1 VAWPRRLAGALL
13 LLLAAP
19 AGAAP
24 PVVVS
29 PGPEA
34 VAVTVYRNPGRQAES
49 LDLDDLRGYALITET
64 RTVRLPAG
72 TSVVRFEGVSDG
84 IVPASA
90 IAQGLPGSPGEKNRD
105 ARLIS
110 AGSLVEAALGR
121 RVHVRRT
128 DRKTGRVSEEEA
140 TILSGPGGI
149 VLKTRQG
156 FEALRCTGLPET
168 LIYDSLPQGLSDKPT
183 LAVTTASPEATVA
196 TVRLSYLATGFD
208 WHANYVAE
216 AAADGRTLDLF
227 AWLTLAN
234 GNDGS
239 FADARTMAVAGK
251 ANAEDKEEERPD
263 AAGISLECWPQG
275 RTHEIPERGREVRD
289 MLNELPQSFAEEG
302 AIVVTGTRIARPN
315 LTSATP
321 IVTVMATQ
329 EELGDLKLYRIP
341 IPVTVAAH
349 AQKQVALLARKAV
362 PFERRYGY
370 WLGTRNRDQDS
381 TPVPVGLL
389 LRMQNRK
396 DKGLGLPLPQGRI
409 ALFQPVDGQSLLV
422 GETAIDDSAVG
433 QELEIFVGE
442 SPDVR
447 IAHRI
452 VRDGHE
458 AEDEAADDDDDD
470 EARDKSKRRRHPHY
484 DSYYNPRPELHEVE
498 LSNATAR
505 EAIVEVTIAVD
516 QPWEAVKPSRHLGV
530 KNGRQLW
537 LARVPA
543 NGRAKLRFTLRPVP
557 ALLPKRESPD
567 TEED

>member
-1 VAWPRRLAGALL
+1 MGGLRRLAGALL
-13 LLLAAP
+13 LLAAAP

-29 PGPEA
+29 PRPEA
-34 VAVTVYRNPGRQAES
+34 VAVTVYRNPGAGTDS
-49 LDLDDLRGYALITET
+49 FDLDELRGYALITET

-84 IVPASA
+84 IIPASA
-90 IAQGLPGSPGEKNRD
+90 IARGLPGAPGEKNRD

-128 DRKTGRVSEEEA
+128 DRKTGRVTEEEA
-140 TILSGPGGI
+140 TILSGPAGI
-149 VLKTRQG
+149 VLKTPRG

-168 LIYDSLPQGLSDKPT
+168 LVYDSLPQGLSDKPT
-183 LAVTTASPEATVA
+183 LAVTTVSPEATVA
-196 TVRLSYLATGFD
+196 TVQLSYLATGFD
-208 WHANYVAE
+208 WQANYVAE

-234 GNDGS
+234 GNGES
-239 FADARTMAVAGK
+239 FVDARTMAVAGK
-251 ANAEDKEEERPD
+251 PNADQDRDADTPE
-263 AAGISLECWPQG
+263 AAGIQLECWPQG
-275 RTHEIPERGREVRD
+275 RTHEIPERRAEVRD
-289 MLNELPQSFAEEG
+289 ILNSLPQSYAEG
-302 AIVVTGTRIARPN
+302 DAIVVTGSRIPQPN
-315 LTSATP
+315 LVSASP
-321 IVTVMATQ
+321 IATVVATQ

-341 IPVTVAAH
+341 IPVTVAAR
-349 AQKQVALLARKAV
+349 AQKQVALLVRKAV
-362 PFERRYGY
+362 PFERRYAF
-370 WLGTRNRDQDS
+370 WLTTRDRDQDA

-396 DKGLGLPLPQGRI
+396 EKGLGLPLPQGRV
-409 ALFQPVDGQSLLV
+409 ALFQPVDGQPLLV
-422 GETAIDDSAVG
+422 GETALDDSAIG
-433 QELEIFVGE
+433 QGLEISVGE

-452 VRDGHE
+452 VRDG
-458 AEDEAADDDDDD
+458 DAADDDEGDD
-470 EARDKSKRRRHPHY
+470 EDDAHRKGKRRRHPRY
-484 DSYYNPRPELHEVE
+484 DERYNPRPELHEVE

-505 EAIVEVTIAVD
+505 EALVEVTIAVD
-516 QPWEAVKPSRHLGV
+516 VPWEAAKPTHRLGL

-543 NGRAKLRFTLRPVP
+543 HGRAKLLFTLRPVP
-557 ALLPKRESPD
+557 KLLPKRPD
-567 TEED
+567 PQPDEG